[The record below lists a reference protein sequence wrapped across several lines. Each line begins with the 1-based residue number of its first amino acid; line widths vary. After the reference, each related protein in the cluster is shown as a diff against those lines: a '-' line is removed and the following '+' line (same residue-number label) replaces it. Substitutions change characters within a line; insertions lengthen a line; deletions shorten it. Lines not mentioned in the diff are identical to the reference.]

1 MLDTVQSQLLNL
13 ILTADRAGANKL
25 LEEFGEKEGYNNAV
39 IKILEPVL
47 EHIGIIWNSNE
58 GVSLAQA
65 YVAAKISEDFMT
77 KISSVHQNNM
87 RAGIKKCVVVLDN
100 IEDDFHSLG
109 RKMVSIFLKS
119 AGYEICDLGNDVP
132 AVDFIDKAIEI
143 GACFVGVSAM
153 MYSTA
158 MNIKKI
164 RDELDKRG
172 LCDKIKLIAGGAV
185 FRIRPELVSEVGADA
200 TAANAIIA
208 PAVFDKL
215 LKDIKATGGPYH
227 E

>member
-13 ILTADRAGANKL
+13 ILTADRTAANKL
-25 LEEFGEKEGYNNAV
+25 LEESGEKEGYNNAV

-47 EHIGIIWNSNE
+47 EHIGVIWNSNQ

-77 KISSVHQNNM
+77 KIALNHESEPGA
-87 RAGIKKCVVVLDN
+87 RPEKCMVVLGN

-119 AGYEICDLGNDVP
+119 AGYKICDLGNDVP
-132 AVDFIDKAIEI
+132 ALEFVDKAVET
-143 GACFVGVSAM
+143 GARFIGVSAM

-164 RDELDKRG
+164 KVELDRRG
-172 LCDKIKLIAGGAV
+172 LCAKIKLIAGGAV
-185 FRIRPELVSEVGADA
+185 FRLRPELVNETGGDA
-200 TAANAIIA
+200 TAANAILA

-215 LKDIKATGGPYH
+215 LKEMKLREASD